1 MQWACRGGFRPGQ
14 CSLTVGPYGWNLHK
28 LEGMVRNR
36 GGRKQ
41 SPWGTAGGST
51 WICCRKGHGISGASM
66 TKCDLRRGVSWG
78 RSVDGRPQVIR
89 HQYSI
94 RVCLLP
100 ALLDE
105 NHALLCYWVQEPVTG
120 QIIGPRRENTVIIL
134 LNAHIKLNPND
145 LSLYPQIS
153 ISQPLSERFLLK

>member
-1 MQWACRGGFRPGQ
+1 MEVSGQALVFWLWVPMVEIYTSVKEWWETGGAGNRA
-14 CSLTVGPYGWNLHK
+14 
-28 LEGMVRNR
+28 LEAQQV
-36 GGRKQ
+36 
-41 SPWGTAGGST
+41 ALLGS
-51 WICCRKGHGISGASM
+51 CCRKGHGVSGASM

-78 RSVDGRPQVIR
+78 RSVDGRPQVIK

-105 NHALLCYWVQEPVTG
+105 NHAWLCYWVQEPVTG
-120 QIIGPRRENTVIIL
+120 QIVGPRRENTVIIL

-145 LSLYPQIS
+145 LFLYPQIS
-153 ISQPLSERFLLK
+153 ISQPLSERLLLK